1 MSIPLI
7 QDNQKDSI
15 NASLIA
21 IKREEERL
29 QALIAEADKK
39 IAQLNELKVNK
50 SDIVDEVTLNNM
62 QSVTSNA
69 VASALEW
76 EDVGS
81 SVTLTKS
88 TVSGYFTNYTIT
100 EKTCFMTKNMVK
112 LHFNC
117 EFSSSLPSGFNS
129 LKIHVTSSKFTMKR
143 DLGRVSATSFHRDTT
158 IGILTNE
165 YSGETNAITM
175 RIPSGSTIAS
185 GSNVT
190 VSVMFPI

>member
-29 QALIAEADKK
+29 QALIAEADEK

-69 VASALEW
+69 VAEYAKQNLYV
-76 EDVGS
+76 DCKMNGTNIL
-81 SVTLTKS
+81 VTNNLHRTDLKIEGI
-88 TVSGYFTNYTIT
+88 GYKNGAIYTYFFPATLNETEATQTIT
-100 EKTCFMTKNMVK
+100 SYNGRQLSEYEMCMICVYQNNNCIGSGIIANVSLNNM
-112 LHFNC
+112 
-117 EFSSSLPSGFNS
+117 S
-129 LKIHVTSSKFTMKR
+129 I
-143 DLGRVSATSFHRDTT
+143 RV
-158 IGILTNE
+158 
-165 YSGETNAITM
+165 YC
-175 RIPSGSTIAS
+175 
-185 GSNVT
+185 
-190 VSVMFPI
+190 

>member
-69 VASALEW
+69 VASELSNPSLKYGTFGVLGGAHGLDGNYSLQDLW
-76 EDVGS
+76 NILCGTTYDWGKGIGGIVGG
-81 SVTLTKS
+81 SVVITDQRLGWCNFLYIPHRT
-88 TVSGYFTNYTIT
+88 GIDRDNYTYGT
-100 EKTCFMTKNMVK
+100 LLLFPMVRQGTWIRMCQ
-112 LHFNC
+112 N
-117 EFSSSLPSGFNS
+117 N
-129 LKIHVTSSKFTMKR
+129 
-143 DLGRVSATSFHRDTT
+143 
-158 IGILTNE
+158 
-165 YSGETNAITM
+165 
-175 RIPSGSTIAS
+175 GSTFIF
-185 GSNVT
+185 T
-190 VSVMFPI
+190 RTI

>member
-39 IAQLNELKVNK
+39 IAQLNELKVSK

-69 VASALEW
+69 VAQEISNVDTSLNNLDTALRSLISGKLSGSKITYRGPQSVNITYENRMAIIYSSEYAGSAGCYIALSQYNT
-76 EDVGS
+76 VGR
-81 SVTLTKS
+81 LINL
-88 TVSGYFTNYTIT
+88 G
-100 EKTCFMTKNMVK
+100 
-112 LHFNC
+112 
-117 EFSSSLPSGFNS
+117 
-129 LKIHVTSSKFTMKR
+129 TSSFS
-143 DLGRVSATSFHRDTT
+143 VSLSHV
-158 IGILTNE
+158 
-165 YSGETNAITM
+165 
-175 RIPSGSTIAS
+175 
-185 GSNVT
+185 SNGTDKVT
-190 VSVMFPI
+190 VSISSGYSWNIVLI